1 MERSEKIEETVLA
14 PVGSAIESRDTEII
28 ERDGWYQVITPS
40 TQSTQGNEVVISK
53 IAPADIDGVVMRTV
67 DQYATHRLPFRWS
80 VGPLTEPA
88 DFAGHLERL
97 GFVGWSVRGMAVE
110 PSAWSRTPHEN
121 VSVEAVTEHNLA
133 EYYACWV
140 RGWDISVPDAGAWID
155 DHRRALATGRFH
167 FFLARVG
174 GECVGTAGLIHK
186 RRCVYLVGG
195 NVIAAF
201 QHRGVYRALL
211 DERIALASQLGSPLA
226 VTQARDATSAP
237 ILEKLGFESL
247 YTSYIYKWEP

>member
-1 MERSEKIEETVLA
+1 MDRSEKIEETALA
-14 PVGSAIESRDTEII
+14 PVGSALVSRDTQIV

-40 TQSTQGNEVVISK
+40 TKSTQGNEVAFSR
-53 IAPADIDGVVMRTV
+53 IAAADVDTVVLRTV
-67 DQYATHRLPFRWS
+67 DQYAAHGLPFKWS

-88 DFAGHLERL
+88 DLAGHLERA
-97 GFVGWSVRGMAVE
+97 GFVGWSVSGMAVE
-110 PSAWSRTPHEN
+110 PSAWTRTPHER
-121 VSVEAVTEHNLA
+121 VAVEPVTEQNLA

-174 GECVGTAGLIHK
+174 GECVGTAGMIQK

-195 NVIAAF
+195 NVIAAY
-201 QHRGVYRALL
+201 QHQGVYRALL
-211 DERIALASQLGSPLA
+211 DERIALAAQLGSPLA
-226 VTQARDATSAP
+226 VTQAREATSAP
-237 ILEKLGFESL
+237 ILAKLGFESL
-247 YTSYIYKWEP
+247 YSGYIYKWEP